1 MFVEGMLTMFKERI
15 NKFGKDAIISSA
27 EIIISSYNAYMAASF
42 GDAYHKR
49 KERDGSFVAI
59 AYVPMNSGAHHIH
72 YLIQAGKVYDGTAW
86 IFTDIKNAIRSI
98 KRIKKDAVIRTLD
111 DQQITQLIT
120 KEKMES
126 AQLIEASRNF
136 NQGNRSDLIKILNNG
151 DDK

>member
-1 MFVEGMLTMFKERI
+1 
-15 NKFGKDAIISSA
+15 
-27 EIIISSYNAYMAASF
+27 MAASF

-72 YLIQAGKVYDGTAW
+72 YLIQAGKAYDGTAW

-111 DQQITQLIT
+111 DQQITQLIA

>member
-1 MFVEGMLTMFKERI
+1 MFKERI

-72 YLIQAGKVYDGTAW
+72 YLIQAGKAYDGTAW

-111 DQQITQLIT
+111 DQQITQLIA

-151 DDK
+151 TN

>member
-1 MFVEGMLTMFKERI
+1 
-15 NKFGKDAIISSA
+15 
-27 EIIISSYNAYMAASF
+27 
-42 GDAYHKR
+42 
-49 KERDGSFVAI
+49 
-59 AYVPMNSGAHHIH
+59 MNSSAHHIH

>member
-1 MFVEGMLTMFKERI
+1 MFKERI

-72 YLIQAGKVYDGTAW
+72 YLIQAGKAYDGTAW

-98 KRIKKDAVIRTLD
+98 KRIKKDAVIRTLN
-111 DQQITQLIT
+111 DQQITQLIA

>member
-1 MFVEGMLTMFKERI
+1 MFKERI

-72 YLIQAGKVYDGTAW
+72 YLIQAGKAYDGTVW

-111 DQQITQLIT
+111 DQQITQLIA

>member
-1 MFVEGMLTMFKERI
+1 MFKERI

-72 YLIQAGKVYDGTAW
+72 YLIQAGKAYDGTAW

-111 DQQITQLIT
+111 DQQITQLIA

>member
-1 MFVEGMLTMFKERI
+1 MFKERI

-72 YLIQAGKVYDGTAW
+72 YLIQAGKAYDGTAW

-126 AQLIEASRNF
+126 AQFIQASRNF